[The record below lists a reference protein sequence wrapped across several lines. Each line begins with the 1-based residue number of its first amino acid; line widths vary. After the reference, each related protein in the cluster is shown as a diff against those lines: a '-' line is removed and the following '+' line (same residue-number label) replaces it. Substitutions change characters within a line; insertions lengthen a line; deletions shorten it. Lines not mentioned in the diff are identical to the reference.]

1 MEDNLKMT
9 NKEKYNKVF
18 IETFSIDESVLNDDL
33 SYNTIP
39 SWDSI
44 GHMTMIAD
52 LEDIFEINMEMD
64 DIIDFSSYN
73 KGFELLAKYGIEF

>member
-39 SWDSI
+39 SWDSV

>member
-1 MEDNLKMT
+1 MT

-18 IETFSIDESVLNDDL
+18 IETFSIDESALNDDL

-39 SWDSI
+39 SWDSV
-44 GHMTMIAD
+44 GHMTLIAGF
-52 LEDIFEINMEMD
+52 EDIFGINMETD

-73 KGFELLAKYGIEF
+73 KGIELLTKYGIEL

>member
-1 MEDNLKMT
+1 MT